1 MSIAQIDHLVNIVES
16 GNYIQSEDAGESR
29 VLMVTDKEKQ
39 YFRKQEDFTVSEIE
53 QAAYLDDGRIFE
65 FSIQMLWNAV
75 YDA

>member
-1 MSIAQIDHLVNIVES
+1 MES

>member
-1 MSIAQIDHLVNIVES
+1 MTQIDHLVNIVES